1 MSQIDVKPAQ
11 GHIEVKNFA
20 LSYETIEGSVE
31 AVTDTQIHVKPG
43 EFVSIVGPSGCGKS
57 TLLNAVAGFLKPTA
71 GTVTVDGVAVNGPS
85 AERGMVFQQY
95 SLFPWKTVREN
106 VEFGLKMRGMAR
118 SQRERAARTLLG
130 LAGLEAF
137 EKHYPER
144 LSGGMKQRVGIVRA
158 LATGPKVLL
167 LDEPFGALDAQTRVI
182 MQQILTNMWQRLKI
196 SVLFVTHDLDEAIFL
211 SDRVYCMTARPG
223 SIKAEIPIPLERPRQ
238 QSMMMSSEFLA
249 LRRGL
254 MSLIRGEPEG
264 DGRRDHRS
272 RHAGAEYRAARLLAG
287 GRDLVRHCEKRS
299 NGAIHLCFAGPVI
312 GRAFARPVGSH
323 CRGIGI
329 DLRCKKC
336 YRSVPSNSNAEQ
348 TSCSL
353 ESKAGRA
360 ASSGTAMPS
369 TWRRVIRACPGMSNC
384 SR

>member
-1 MSQIDVKPAQ
+1 MSQVDKSQVDTRPTT
-11 GHIEVKNFA
+11 GRIEVKNFA
-20 LSYETIEGSVE
+20 LSYESIEGPVE
-31 AVTDTQIHVKPG
+31 AVSNTNIHVNPG
-43 EFVSIVGPSGCGKS
+43 EFVSIIGPSGCGKS

-71 GTVTVDGVAVNGPS
+71 GTVVVDGEQVNGPS

-106 VEFGLKMRGMAR
+106 VEFGLKMRGMQR
-118 SQRERAARTLLG
+118 FQRERAARTLLG

-137 EKHYPER
+137 EQYYPER

-182 MQQILTNMWQRLKI
+182 MQQILTNLWQRLKI
-196 SVLFVTHDLDEAIFL
+196 SVLFVTHDIDEAIFL

-254 MSLIRGEPEG
+254 MSLIREESVKAMGGEIN
-264 DGRRDHRS
+264 
-272 RHAGAEYRAARLLAG
+272 
-287 GRDLVRHCEKRS
+287 DLS
-299 NGAIHLCFAGPVI
+299 MQGLT
-312 GRAFARPVGSH
+312 
-323 CRGIGI
+323 I
-329 DLRCKKC
+329 DLHGH
-336 YRSVPSNSNAEQ
+336 
-348 TSCSL
+348 SL
-353 ESKAGRA
+353 AD
-360 ASSGTAMPS
+360 
-369 TWRRVIRACPGMSNC
+369 IL
-384 SR
+384 

>member
-1 MSQIDVKPAQ
+1 MSGTNMSQIEAKAIDRIAQAAAGKGRIDVR
-11 GHIEVKNFA
+11 NFS
-20 LSYETIEGSVE
+20 LSYETIDGSVE
-31 AVTDTQIHVKPG
+31 AVADTQIHVNPG
-43 EFVSIVGPSGCGKS
+43 EFVSIIGPSGCGKS
-57 TLLNAVAGFLKPTA
+57 TLLNAVAGFLKPTT
-71 GTVTVDGVAVNGPS
+71 GTVTVDGEEVKGPS

-106 VEFGLKMRGMAR
+106 VEFGMKMRGMDR
-118 SQRERAARTLLG
+118 SARERAARTLLG

-137 EKHYPER
+137 EKHYPDR

-196 SVLFVTHDLDEAIFL
+196 SVLFVTHDIDEAIFL

-254 MSLIRGEPEG
+254 MSLIREESLKAMGGEISDLGMQGLSIELHG
-264 DGRRDHRS
+264 QS
-272 RHAGAEYRAARLLAG
+272 LA
-287 GRDLVRHCEKRS
+287 DVL
-299 NGAIHLCFAGPVI
+299 
-312 GRAFARPVGSH
+312 
-323 CRGIGI
+323 
-329 DLRCKKC
+329 
-336 YRSVPSNSNAEQ
+336 
-348 TSCSL
+348 
-353 ESKAGRA
+353 
-360 ASSGTAMPS
+360 
-369 TWRRVIRACPGMSNC
+369 
-384 SR
+384 

>member
-1 MSQIDVKPAQ
+1 MSQPAPKPAN
-11 GHIEVKNFA
+11 GHVEVKNFS
-20 LSYETIEGSVE
+20 LSYETMDGSVA
-31 AVTDTQIHVKPG
+31 AVADTRIHVNPG

-57 TLLNAVAGFLKPTA
+57 TLLNAVAGFLEPTT
-71 GTVTVDGVAVNGPS
+71 GTVTVDGKPVKGPS

-106 VEFGLKMRGMAR
+106 VEFGLKMRGMER
-118 SQRERAARTLLG
+118 SRRERAARTLLG
-130 LAGLEAF
+130 IAGLEAF
-137 EKHYPER
+137 EKHYPDR

-196 SVLFVTHDLDEAIFL
+196 SVLFVTHDIDEAIFL

-254 MSLIRGEPEG
+254 MSLIREESLKAMGGEITDLGMQGLSIELNG
-264 DGRRDHRS
+264 QS
-272 RHAGAEYRAARLLAG
+272 LA
-287 GRDLVRHCEKRS
+287 DVL
-299 NGAIHLCFAGPVI
+299 
-312 GRAFARPVGSH
+312 
-323 CRGIGI
+323 
-329 DLRCKKC
+329 
-336 YRSVPSNSNAEQ
+336 
-348 TSCSL
+348 
-353 ESKAGRA
+353 
-360 ASSGTAMPS
+360 
-369 TWRRVIRACPGMSNC
+369 
-384 SR
+384 